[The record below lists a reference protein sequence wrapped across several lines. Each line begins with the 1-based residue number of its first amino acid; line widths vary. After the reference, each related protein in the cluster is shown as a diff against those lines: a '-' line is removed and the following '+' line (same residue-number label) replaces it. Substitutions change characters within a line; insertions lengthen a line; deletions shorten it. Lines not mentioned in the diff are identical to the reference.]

1 MCLSAE
7 AFALFLSILS
17 PEIITSTPGAITIHA
32 TTQNAV
38 WLRVGDRWCTDA
50 V

>member
-7 AFALFLSILS
+7 AFALFLSLL
-17 PEIITSTPGAITIHA
+17 PMDIITTTPGEITIHA
-32 TTQNAV
+32 TVKDAH
-38 WLRVGDRWCTDA
+38 WLQVGDRWCTDA